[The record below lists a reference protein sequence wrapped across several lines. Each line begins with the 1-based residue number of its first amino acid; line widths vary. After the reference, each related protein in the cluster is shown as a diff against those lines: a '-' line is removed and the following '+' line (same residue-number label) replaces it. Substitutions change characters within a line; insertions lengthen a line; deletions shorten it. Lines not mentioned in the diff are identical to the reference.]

1 MPVRSGRQRPLQL
14 AAETGQQGFDCPVGV
29 VKRDGRTGHIA
40 TRRFGTERAKLLQ
53 MPPEGPAIARDLA
66 LSR

>member
-1 MPVRSGRQRPLQL
+1 
-14 AAETGQQGFDCPVGV
+14 V